1 MQIKSKGTAVA
12 VVVVVAQQSV
22 GGAQQTVCLLGSGS
36 DAMKNQMCYLDGV
49 MTALMMGEPI
59 VLKTHTE
66 RCC

>member
-12 VVVVVAQQSV
+12 VVVVVV
-22 GGAQQTVCLLGSGS
+22 AQQTVCLLGSGS